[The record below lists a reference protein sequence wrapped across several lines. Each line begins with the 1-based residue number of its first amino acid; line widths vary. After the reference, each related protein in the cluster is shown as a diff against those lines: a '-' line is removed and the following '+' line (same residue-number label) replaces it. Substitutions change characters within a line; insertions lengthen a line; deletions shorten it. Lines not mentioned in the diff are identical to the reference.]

1 MSAERTRGRFSGL
14 VRRVL
19 CALLGLA
26 SAALL
31 SAAGF
36 HASVHLLG
44 ERAYASLQ
52 QNVVR
57 DDSGA
62 PQLEW
67 DELLQA
73 NEDVVAWVE
82 VDGTSIALP
91 VVAPRT
97 HSVEWYMDH
106 DLWGNWSTL
115 GCLVLSQA
123 PVEGSVA
130 SQGRAVV
137 FGHHLSGT
145 TLMLSDLADC
155 WQQGR
160 FDELGSC
167 WWCEPDGTVLRLA
180 PVFATRTDA
189 TDVLYLEQPEERP
202 ATDWLSAAQEQ
213 ASARSSEPLAN
224 GDTPFVL
231 SFVTC
236 SSELARLDGRCAV
249 TFACASSAPE

>member
-26 SAALL
+26 SATLL

-36 HASVHLLG
+36 HASIHLL
-44 ERAYASLQ
+44 EEQAYASLQ
-52 QNVVR
+52 R
-57 DDSGA
+57 DVIQDHNGA
-62 PQLEW
+62 PQVAWE
-67 DELLQA
+67 ELLQA
-73 NEDVVAWVE
+73 NQDVVAWVE

-130 SQGRAVV
+130 SKGRAVV

-155 WQQGR
+155 WQQDR
-160 FDELGSC
+160 FDELGTC
-167 WWCEPDGTVLRLA
+167 WWCEPDGTTLRLA
-180 PVFATRTDA
+180 PVCAERTGATDA
-189 TDVLYLEQPEERP
+189 LYLEPPDEQP
-202 ATDWLSAAQEQ
+202 AGDWLADAQAK
-213 ASARSSEPLAN
+213 ASAHSSEPLAPS
-224 GDTPFVL
+224 DAAFVL

-249 TFACASSAPE
+249 TFACTNSAPE